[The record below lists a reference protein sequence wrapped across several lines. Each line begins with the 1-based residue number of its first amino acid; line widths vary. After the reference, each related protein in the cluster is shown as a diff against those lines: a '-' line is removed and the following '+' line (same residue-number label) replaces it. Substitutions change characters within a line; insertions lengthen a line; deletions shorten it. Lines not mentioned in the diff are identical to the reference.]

1 LSAILFAMLRM
12 TAPLILAATGG
23 IISQQAGMI
32 NVALEGLMLIGA
44 FAGVLIA
51 YYAQSAWVGALAA
64 VATGALFAGLLA
76 LAVLGL
82 RANLIVAGLALNL
95 LVLGLTRY
103 LLQILFATRGA
114 FAPERLPGLGTLEI
128 PALQGF
134 PILGDIILGHS
145 PLVYFSWILALL
157 SAFFLNHTPEGLR
170 LRAVGENEEAARSL
184 GVPVNRVRALA
195 LVASGCLAG
204 LAGVQL
210 SLGNLQLFFE
220 NMTNGRGF
228 IALAA
233 IYFGQARPALTL
245 LACLLF
251 GLFEA
256 IQIRLQTRVG
266 IPPQW
271 PQMLPF
277 ILVILVLAGVSMH
290 RRARRMFF

>member
-1 LSAILFAMLRM
+1 M

>member
-1 LSAILFAMLRM
+1 MLRM